1 MRLVKFYFM
10 KQFVTIRERRVAA
23 AVLFVAL
30 LAIGLNQVLYEKD
43 YRELDKNI
51 SSLYQDRLMPAGYLF
66 DISDHLYQKKILHM
80 DETVAASQLKSALHQ
95 HDEAISKLI
104 YAYEKTYLT
113 KVEQQQWT
121 QLLASLDAYKLAET
135 NYANNNT
142 VESADVLNQHF
153 LKAQT
158 VLGQLNNLQTKEG
171 GVLQNNSKV
180 IIGATVVQSYL
191 QIAMLF
197 VLAVVGTILLL
208 ARDNPFFPP
217 AKRALLN

>member
-1 MRLVKFYFM
+1 M
-10 KQFVTIRERRVAA
+10 KQFVTIREKRVAA

-30 LAIGLNQVLYEKD
+30 LAIGLNQILYEKD

-66 DISDHLYQKKILHM
+66 NISDHLYQKKILHM
-80 DETVAASQLKSALHQ
+80 DETVAASQLNSSLQQ

-121 QLLASLDAYKLAET
+121 QLLASLEAYKIAEA
-135 NYANNNT
+135 NYANNT
-142 VESADVLNQHF
+142 VTSAEVLNKHF

-158 VLGQLNNLQTKEG
+158 ILGELNNLQTKEG

-217 AKRALLN
+217 AQRAILN